1 MIFTQ
6 SWKLREDS
14 SGRHAPWPKLSL
26 KFFAVAA
33 MRKARSAWTRS
44 SSQSTRKPNTSRGYQ
59 RRRLLEARLDPASMA
74 RLGDAVR
81 PGPHTRTGGSGGG
94 AGAAVAS
101 VPQHPFQ
108 LGRRPIIKSMSMK
121 DVTIVENKIALL
133 RGALAVITDME
144 REQANEVM
152 EGDVAGYRNGEGA
165 RLNLVRE
172 TVTSAID
179 ELAPA
184 ISRIAEKAEQSDA
197 FQPENE
203 VEEEEEPLKEAA

>member
-1 MIFTQ
+1 
-6 SWKLREDS
+6 
-14 SGRHAPWPKLSL
+14 
-26 KFFAVAA
+26 
-33 MRKARSAWTRS
+33 
-44 SSQSTRKPNTSRGYQ
+44 
-59 RRRLLEARLDPASMA
+59 
-74 RLGDAVR
+74 
-81 PGPHTRTGGSGGG
+81 
-94 AGAAVAS
+94 
-101 VPQHPFQ
+101 
-108 LGRRPIIKSMSMK
+108 MK